1 MDSRD
6 RSRDAASRVIEIL
19 RRVTRLVQLAP
30 FAYLALYSF
39 YLIAGVFASEEA
51 VCLADGAMF
60 GSPIVT
66 ILFLTLSR
74 LLRLCKWHKVACLIP
89 SASQMEGVVDCYFFT
104 FTQNEIIIINL
115 TLGILSFLFIL
126 LANKRFFSNGR

>member
-19 RRVTRLVQLAP
+19 RKVTRLVQLAP
-30 FAYLALYSF
+30 FVYLALYSL
-39 YLIAGVFASEEA
+39 YLFAGVFASEET

-60 GSPIVT
+60 GSPLVT

-74 LLRLCKWHKVACLIP
+74 LLKLCKWHKVACLIP

-104 FTQNEIIIINL
+104 FTQNEIILINVI
-115 TLGILSFLFIL
+115 LGILSFLFL
-126 LANKRFFSNGR
+126 MFANKRFFSNGR

>member
-1 MDSRD
+1 
-6 RSRDAASRVIEIL
+6 VIEIL

-30 FAYLALYSF
+30 FVYLALYSL
-39 YLIAGVFASEEA
+39 YLFAGVFVSEES

-60 GSPIVT
+60 GSPLVT

-74 LLRLCKWHKVACLIP
+74 LLKLCKWHKVACLIP

-104 FTQNEIIIINL
+104 FTQNEIILINVM
-115 TLGILSFLFIL
+115 LGILSFLFLIF
-126 LANKRFFSNGR
+126 ANKRFFSNGR